1 MEEDL
6 INYGLTNLMEENY
19 PIAIEYFSKS
29 LGKNS
34 DNYDAYLYRGCTY
47 YKLGDYASSI
57 SDFNQAEQLKQNN
70 FDICYNRA
78 KAHFYNQDNTS
89 ALCDLNKARN
99 CENLSQ
105 EQIEKLNT
113 LSNRFS

>member
-6 INYGLTNLMEENY
+6 FHYGLTNLIEENY
-19 PIAIEYFSKS
+19 QIAIDYFSKS

-34 DNYDAYLYRGCTY
+34 DNHDAYLYRGCAY
-47 YKLGDYASSI
+47 FKLGDYASSI

-70 FDICYNRA
+70 VEVFYNRA
-78 KAHFYNQDNTS
+78 KAHFYNQDNIN
-89 ALCDLNKARN
+89 ALNDLNKARN
-99 CENLSQ
+99 CEDLSQ
-105 EQIEKLNT
+105 EQIEKLNS